1 MKRSA
6 FSQRYKMKR
15 SVNALTKSCSV
26 PTYAALRDKVRETLL
41 DGMRR
46 IEEARVRAY
55 WQTGRYVQE
64 HIFFQKGKADYGTR
78 TVRRLAEELGIDSGE
93 LWRMVKFAQKFPIL
107 GRGLLLT
114 WSHYRVLI
122 TIPDEKKRLE
132 FAERAFEKEWT
143 RDELRKRIRLEKPFQ
158 LMPSK
163 PAQLLEVPKLG
174 LLNTYQIKTPGD
186 VGWPVKDVLLLDHG
200 FRSFLAL
207 TQKESH
213 GLKAGDVVECS
224 GAKLLKSGRTV
235 KDLYTYKAYLEKIID
250 ADTYWVA
257 LDTGLRGIGHQKL
270 RLQGIDC
277 PEIDTPEGKAAKR
290 FVEKLL
296 EGVPY
301 LTVLSHKNDNYDR
314 YEADVFFLP
323 ARSLKA
329 SAGGTCAIGHKCND
343 NKTGKQVYLNN
354 LLLEHGHAVRMRG

>member
-6 FSQRYKMKR
+6 FSQHYKVKK
-15 SVNALTKSCSV
+15 SVNVLTKSCSV
-26 PTYAALRDKVRETLL
+26 PTYAALRNKVRETLL

-64 HIFFQKGKADYGTR
+64 HIFFQKGKADYGKR
-78 TVRRLAEELGIDSGE
+78 TVKRLSEELEIDLGE
-93 LWRMVKFAQKFPIL
+93 LWRMIQFAKKFPIL
-107 GRGLLLT
+107 GPGRLLT

-122 TIPDEKKRLE
+122 TIPDEKKML
-132 FAERAFEKEWT
+132 ALADRAFEEEWT
-143 RDELRKRIRLEKPFQ
+143 RDKLREMVRSEKFFQ
-158 LMPSK
+158 LDLSK
-163 PAQLLEVPKLG
+163 PVELLEVPKLG
-174 LLNTYQIKTPGD
+174 LLNTYQIKAPGD

-207 TQKESH
+207 TQKESF
-213 GLKAGDVVECS
+213 GLKAGDVVEWT
-224 GAKLLKSGRTV
+224 GGKLLKSGRTV
-235 KDLYTYKAYLEKIID
+235 KDLYTYKAYLEKVID

-277 PEIDTPEGKAAKR
+277 PEINTPEGKAAKR
-290 FVEKLL
+290 FVEAVLRD
-296 EGVPY
+296 VPY
-301 LTVLSHKNDNYDR
+301 LTVLSHKNDKYDR

-329 SAGGTCAIGHKCND
+329 SAGGTCAMGHKCNED
-343 NKTGKQVYLNN
+343 KNGKQVYLNN
-354 LLLEHGHAVRMRG
+354 LLLEHGHAVRMKE